1 MNFPTPFPMEA
12 EMPTV
17 KITTKHQVVIPHEVF
32 KKLNLAVGDILEAF
46 EKDGKVIM
54 VPKRLADRVPAA
66 ALSASEQRILE
77 RAQDKI
83 ELINSDP
90 LNSKGLTKPEIR
102 VAVKAGLIDAEQ
114 AWWWTEKSQKG
125 YREGLAEIDRE
136 GISDGFERVKDL
148 KDHLTE

>member
-1 MNFPTPFPMEA
+1 MRPTLFHKEA

-32 KKLNLAVGDILEAF
+32 KKLNLAVGDFLEAF
-46 EKDGKVIM
+46 EKAGKIIM

-66 ALSASEQRILE
+66 ALSAQEQRVLA

-90 LNSKGLTKPEIR
+90 LKSKGLTKSEIR
-102 VAVKAGLIDAEQ
+102 VAVKAGLIEADQ

-125 YREGLAEIDRE
+125 YREGLAETEE
-136 GISDGFERVKDL
+136 GGRADGFESVEEL
-148 KDHLTE
+148 KAHLTE

>member
-1 MNFPTPFPMEA
+1 MHPTLFHKEA

-32 KKLNLAVGDILEAF
+32 KKLNLAVGDFLEAF
-46 EKDGKVIM
+46 EKAGKIIM
-54 VPKRLADRVPAA
+54 VPKRLADRVPAV
-66 ALSASEQRILE
+66 ALSAQEQRVLA

-90 LNSKGLTKPEIR
+90 LKSKGLTKSEIR
-102 VAVKAGLIDAEQ
+102 VAVKAGLIEAEQ

-125 YREGLAEIDRE
+125 YREGLVETEE
-136 GISDGFERVKDL
+136 GGLTDGFESVEEL
-148 KDHLTE
+148 KAHLTE